1 MKRLLVMVEDLKL
14 NLPEGKQKL
23 LMHTCCAPC
32 CGDIMERLA
41 ESKIDYALYFYNP
54 NIHPKKE
61 YLLRKDEN
69 KRFADKLGIEFIDA
83 DDDYDRDRDHWFA
96 RLSGMGDEPER
107 GKRCT
112 GCFDQRF
119 EKTARYA
126 MTNRFD
132 VITSSLGISRWKDMD
147 QINRSGVRAAAPFAN
162 LEYWTLNWRK
172 GGGSKRMIELSKT
185 ESFYQQEYC
194 GCVYSLRDTNRWRV
208 KSGRNK
214 IKLGEKYYRFDQE

>member
-1 MKRLLVMVEDLKL
+1 MVNDLQL
-14 NLPEGKQKL
+14 NLPEGKKKL

-32 CGDIMERLA
+32 CGDIMARLS
-41 ESKIDYALYFYNP
+41 ESNIDYSLYFYNP

-83 DDDYDRDRDHWFA
+83 DDDYDEDREHWFA
-96 RLSGMGDEPER
+96 RTAGMGDEPER
-107 GKRCT
+107 GRRCT

-126 MTNRFD
+126 VKHGFD

-147 QINRSGVRAAAPFAN
+147 QINQCGIRAAAPHAS
-162 LEYWTLNWRK
+162 LTYWTLNWRK
-172 GGGSKRMIELSKT
+172 GGGSKRMIELSKA

-208 KSGRNK
+208 STGRK
-214 IKLGEKYYRFDQE
+214 RIQLGEKFYTIEQS

>member
-1 MKRLLVMVEDLKL
+1 MANDLKL
-14 NLPEGKQKL
+14 NLPESKQKL

-32 CGDIMERLA
+32 CGDIMARLS
-41 ESKIDYALYFYNP
+41 ESNIDYALYFYNP

-83 DDDYDRDRDHWFA
+83 DDDYDHDRDHWFA

-107 GKRCT
+107 GRRCT

-119 EKTARYA
+119 EKTAQYA
-126 MTNRFD
+126 VANGFD
-132 VITSSLGISRWKDMD
+132 MITSSLGISRWKDMD
-147 QINRSGVRAAAPFAN
+147 QINRSGLRAAAPFAS
-162 LEYWTLNWRK
+162 LDYWTLNWRK

-208 KSGRNK
+208 KTGRDK

>member
-1 MKRLLVMVEDLKL
+1 MVNDLQL
-14 NLPEGKQKL
+14 NLPEGKKKL

-32 CGDIMERLA
+32 CGDIMARLG
-41 ESKIDYALYFYNP
+41 ESNIDYSLYFYNP

-83 DDDYDRDRDHWFA
+83 DDDYDHDRDHWFA

-119 EKTARYA
+119 EKLQRTPW
-126 MTNRFD
+126 
-132 VITSSLGISRWKDMD
+132 ITVLM
-147 QINRSGVRAAAPFAN
+147 
-162 LEYWTLNWRK
+162 
-172 GGGSKRMIELSKT
+172 
-185 ESFYQQEYC
+185 
-194 GCVYSLRDTNRWRV
+194 
-208 KSGRNK
+208 
-214 IKLGEKYYRFDQE
+214 